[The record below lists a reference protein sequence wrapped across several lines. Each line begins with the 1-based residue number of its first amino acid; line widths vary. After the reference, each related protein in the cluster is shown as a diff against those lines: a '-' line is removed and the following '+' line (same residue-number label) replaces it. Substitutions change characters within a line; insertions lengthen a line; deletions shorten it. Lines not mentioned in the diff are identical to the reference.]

1 MLVARALSTGECAPS
16 TERLVQLAREA
27 QAHGARIEALEYF
40 TLAYLRGERS
50 VDAELSALETE
61 LRTGSR

>member
-1 MLVARALSTGECAPS
+1 VSRALSTGECAPS
-16 TERLVQLAREA
+16 TERLVELAREA
-27 QAHGARIEALEYF
+27 VARDARIEALEYF

-50 VDAELSALETE
+50 VDVELDALEAE